1 MGYKMNISSLRKAF
15 IFMGAVAALS
25 LVNAQ
30 SALAANESAKDMTC
44 QEFIDLNPKAMTPV
58 AWWMLHEETVYKG
71 GDTVTLNETDLT
83 QIPKVIEYCKKNPQ
97 KNLYTFKNQASNDL
111 PNEVQVKRSSKLS
124 HLAAPFCIFI

>member
-71 GDTVTLNETDLT
+71 GDTVTGFVE
-83 QIPKVIEYCKKNPQ
+83 
-97 KNLYTFKNQASNDL
+97 
-111 PNEVQVKRSSKLS
+111 
-124 HLAAPFCIFI
+124 

>member
-58 AWWMLHEETVYKG
+58 AWWMLHE
-71 GDTVTLNETDLT
+71 DTVTLNETDLT

-111 PNEVQVKRSSKLS
+111 PN
-124 HLAAPFCIFI
+124 

>member
-44 QEFIDLNPKAMTPV
+44 QEFIDL
-58 AWWMLHEETVYKG
+58 VYQSIRIDSMYHSSLCNRLALRKPAEKF
-71 GDTVTLNETDLT
+71 VYL
-83 QIPKVIEYCKKNPQ
+83 Q
-97 KNLYTFKNQASNDL
+97 K
-111 PNEVQVKRSSKLS
+111 SS
-124 HLAAPFCIFI
+124 I

>member
-1 MGYKMNISSLRKAF
+1 MNISSLRKAF

-44 QEFIDLNPKAMTPV
+44 QEFIDLNPKAMI
-58 AWWMLHEETVYKG
+58 YKG

-111 PNEVQVKRSSKLS
+111 PN
-124 HLAAPFCIFI
+124 

>member
-58 AWWMLHEETVYKG
+58 AWWMLHEEKVYKG
-71 GDTVTLNETDLT
+71 GEKGNLKEKEIT
-83 QIPKVIEYCKKNPQ
+83 QRPKVIEEGKKNPQ

-111 PNEVQVKRSSKLS
+111 PN
-124 HLAAPFCIFI
+124 

>member
-44 QEFIDLNPKAMTPV
+44 QEFIDLNKPYSGEKQIVYLLNAQGDPERKAIFSG
-58 AWWMLHEETVYKG
+58 AGTV
-71 GDTVTLNETDLT
+71 
-83 QIPKVIEYCKKNPQ
+83 I
-97 KNLYTFKNQASNDL
+97 
-111 PNEVQVKRSSKLS
+111 
-124 HLAAPFCIFI
+124 

>member
-1 MGYKMNISSLRKAF
+1 MGYKMNISSPRKAF

-44 QEFIDLNPKAMTPV
+44 QEFIDLNPKAMTLV

-111 PNEVQVKRSSKLS
+111 PN
-124 HLAAPFCIFI
+124 

>member
-44 QEFIDLNPKAMTPV
+44 QPCRLRFGALKPV
-58 AWWMLHEETVYKG
+58 GALHSVRMR
-71 GDTVTLNETDLT
+71 V
-83 QIPKVIEYCKKNPQ
+83 
-97 KNLYTFKNQASNDL
+97 
-111 PNEVQVKRSSKLS
+111 
-124 HLAAPFCIFI
+124 

>member
-1 MGYKMNISSLRKAF
+1 MIHQIQLIRGIT
-15 IFMGAVAALS
+15 
-25 LVNAQ
+25 
-30 SALAANESAKDMTC
+30 ESAKDMTC

-111 PNEVQVKRSSKLS
+111 PN
-124 HLAAPFCIFI
+124 

>member
-44 QEFIDLNPKAMTPV
+44 QEFIDGCCMKRQYIKV
-58 AWWMLHEETVYKG
+58 A
-71 GDTVTLNETDLT
+71 
-83 QIPKVIEYCKKNPQ
+83 IP
-97 KNLYTFKNQASNDL
+97 LL
-111 PNEVQVKRSSKLS
+111 
-124 HLAAPFCIFI
+124 

>member
-1 MGYKMNISSLRKAF
+1 MNISSLRKAF

-58 AWWMLHEETVYKG
+58 
-71 GDTVTLNETDLT
+71 
-83 QIPKVIEYCKKNPQ
+83 
-97 KNLYTFKNQASNDL
+97 
-111 PNEVQVKRSSKLS
+111 
-124 HLAAPFCIFI
+124 

>member
-44 QEFIDLNPKAMTPV
+44 QEFIDLNPKAMTRLHGGCCMKKQYIKV
-58 AWWMLHEETVYKG
+58 A
-71 GDTVTLNETDLT
+71 
-83 QIPKVIEYCKKNPQ
+83 IP
-97 KNLYTFKNQASNDL
+97 LL
-111 PNEVQVKRSSKLS
+111 
-124 HLAAPFCIFI
+124 

>member
-44 QEFIDLNPKAMTPV
+44 QEFIDLNESK
-58 AWWMLHEETVYKG
+58 
-71 GDTVTLNETDLT
+71 
-83 QIPKVIEYCKKNPQ
+83 
-97 KNLYTFKNQASNDL
+97 SNDTSC
-111 PNEVQVKRSSKLS
+111 VVD
-124 HLAAPFCIFI
+124 AA